1 MVLMVERRGRR
12 YNSNLQV
19 TRFHFILILDALSI
33 KYVTSSLSFF
43 RELGIGIV
51 AYSPLGRGF
60 FASGPKLV
68 ENLDNNDVRKASTQA
83 LYDLFD

>member
-1 MVLMVERRGRR
+1 MWKKKSFRPAGIQMSSDFLGAISV
-12 YNSNLQV
+12 N
-19 TRFHFILILDALSI
+19 H
-33 KYVTSSLSFF
+33 VTSNSLSFF

-68 ENLDNNDVRKASTQA
+68 ENLEKNDFRKAST
-83 LYDLFD
+83 